1 MGATDKALDEFIV
14 RCGANKAGLKSK
26 HMPEQANLVRFPFS
40 STRKRM
46 STIIENATGKGG
58 YDKRIMLKGAS
69 EIVLISSTFEF
80 KKLKKRSARISGMSF
95 LRGKYN
101 FIGVYSLNRRI
112 NIDRGMS
119 QKFPNLPIILARPR
133 RIA

>member
-69 EIVLISSTFEF
+69 EIVLEVCSHYINDQGQVAELNDSMKGHLDGVITGFA
-80 KKLKKRSARISGMSF
+80 KDA
-95 LRGKYN
+95 LRTICVAYKDIKEG
-101 FIGVYSLNRRI
+101 
-112 NIDRGMS
+112 
-119 QKFPNLPIILARPR
+119 
-133 RIA
+133 

>member
-14 RCGANKAGLKSK
+14 RFGANKAGLKSK

-69 EIVLISSTFEF
+69 EIVLEVCSH
-80 KKLKKRSARISGMSF
+80 
-95 LRGKYN
+95 Y
-101 FIGVYSLNRRI
+101 I
-112 NIDRGMS
+112 ND
-119 QKFPNLPIILARPR
+119 
-133 RIA
+133 

>member
-46 STIIENATGKGG
+46 STIIENVTGNGG

-69 EIVLISSTFEF
+69 EIVLEVCSH
-80 KKLKKRSARISGMSF
+80 
-95 LRGKYN
+95 Y
-101 FIGVYSLNRRI
+101 I
-112 NIDRGMS
+112 ND
-119 QKFPNLPIILARPR
+119 
-133 RIA
+133 